1 MALITMKKPD
11 GQTMNIEETSPI
23 KAMLLN
29 QGWAQTYNEQKTN
42 ETLNNQTPN
51 KSNLQNTNIA
61 TANPNAV
68 ANVNYINA
76 LYKEAYNR
84 NATQAELD
92 KFAGRTVKDA
102 SNIILGQA
110 RSPFAGNVSN
120 ITQPIQPEITEETP
134 AQDFS
139 AYDNIINSDPFLTE
153 QFQDENIKSQFS
165 KMSPTLQMAYLQMMQ
180 SLGKTIE
187 AGKVINP
194 NIEITPEKIQEFTN
208 QATSELDPYYQE
220 QINNYKKDL
229 ETSISRLKEDFS
241 KGVRSAEE
249 PFKRNLAAAA
259 ESEAQ
264 AGLTYGS
271 ERAVREKTNIQGQQ
285 DLIDENALKVSRLAE
300 DAYKQTERTLGSD
313 VLSGVSMPS
322 LENYNVSKQGFT
334 EAGLRNLYTPQ
345 GGLVGSLQKERTTNI
360 KGRTSELE
368 EAYRQQR
375 ILNTSQL

>member
-11 GQTMNIEETSPI
+11 GQTMTIEETSPI
-23 KAMLLN
+23 KNMLLN
-29 QGWAQTYNEQKTN
+29 QGWSQIS
-42 ETLNNQTPN
+42 ETQPSFNQNNQQTSINQIPSNLNTTPLGASGVNHLFKQYYGRDATQEELNYWSN
-51 KSNLQNTNIA
+51 KSDADLRPKLIPNSATELEKRKQNI
-61 TANPNAV
+61 P
-68 ANVNYINA
+68 
-76 LYKEAYNR
+76 
-84 NATQAELD
+84 TQ
-92 KFAGRTVKDA
+92 
-102 SNIILGQA
+102 
-110 RSPFAGNVSN
+110 
-120 ITQPIQPEITEETP
+120 TQEQTP
-134 AQDFS
+134 TQDFS
-139 AYDNIINSDPFLTE
+139 MYDSIINNDPFLTE
-153 QFQDENIKSQFS
+153 QFQDANIKSQFS

-208 QATSELDPYYQE
+208 QATKELDPYYQE

-241 KGVRSAEE
+241 KGVRNAEE

-271 ERAVREKTNIQGQQ
+271 ERVVREKTNIQGQQ
-285 DLIDENALKVSRLAE
+285 DLIDENALEVSRLAE

-313 VLSGVSMPS
+313 VLSGISMPS
-322 LENYNVSKQGFT
+322 LENYNVSKQGFA

-345 GGLVGSLQKERTTNI
+345 GGMIGSLQKERTTNI
-360 KGRTSELE
+360 KSRTSELE
-368 EAYRQQR
+368 DAYRRQR